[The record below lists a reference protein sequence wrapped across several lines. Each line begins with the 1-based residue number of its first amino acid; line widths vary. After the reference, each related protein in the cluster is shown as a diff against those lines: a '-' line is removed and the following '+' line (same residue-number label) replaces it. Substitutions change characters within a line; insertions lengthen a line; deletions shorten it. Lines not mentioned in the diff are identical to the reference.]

1 MDFSKLIQ
9 DEFTPE
15 WVKSIIHDLSPYPYL
30 ADILVIVS
38 SFAVGALISLML
50 YLLLRRILNRFYSRH
65 CELNPALQAC
75 IREMA
80 FSFVGCLPLVLV
92 I

>member
-15 WVKSIIHDLSPYPYL
+15 WVKSVIHDLSPYPYL

-38 SFAVGALISLML
+38 SFAAGALISLVL
-50 YLLLRRILNRFYSRH
+50 FLLLRRILNRFYSRH
-65 CELNPALQAC
+65 WHSTTRRKRRCCWRATITA
-75 IREMA
+75 
-80 FSFVGCLPLVLV
+80 
-92 I
+92 

>member
-15 WVKSIIHDLSPYPYL
+15 WAKSVIHDLSPYPYL
-30 ADILVIVS
+30 ADILVILR
-38 SFAVGALISLML
+38 SFAVGAL
-50 YLLLRRILNRFYSRH
+50 F
-65 CELNPALQAC
+65 
-75 IREMA
+75 
-80 FSFVGCLPLVLV
+80 CL